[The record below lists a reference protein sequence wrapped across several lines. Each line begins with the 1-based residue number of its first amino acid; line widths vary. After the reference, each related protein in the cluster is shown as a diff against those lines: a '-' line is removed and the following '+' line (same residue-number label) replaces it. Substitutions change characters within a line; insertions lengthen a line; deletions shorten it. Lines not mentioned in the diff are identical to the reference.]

1 MATANT
7 GCNLSTTAG
16 AFNILGPSLGL
27 TATSNNIL
35 MSAPNRI
42 AMSVGGNTR
51 LDLETVNTVLTNPAG
66 SGGGTTTIVGS
77 AVVGKPALI
86 LTNQPSN
93 LANNPTT
100 LEMYYNKSIP
110 GVNNDQLA
118 RISFQGEDNAGTK
131 TEFATIECVAT
142 QVNPAPG
149 IGVDGAIDFNCAIN
163 GTKATLM
170 RINGAD
176 NEINA
181 FRPLDMNGQDIKT
194 SSGNMTIGNASS
206 SAAGSVLTLATKD
219 NAAGSGLGLA
229 LTGNTL
235 LSGSASG
242 NSGQHLCLSI
252 GGTVYKIALL
262 NA

>member
-1 MATANT
+1 
-7 GCNLSTTAG
+7 
-16 AFNILGPSLGL
+16 
-27 TATSNNIL
+27 
-35 MSAPNRI
+35 
-42 AMSVGGNTR
+42 
-51 LDLETVNTVLTNPAG
+51 
-66 SGGGTTTIVGS
+66 
-77 AVVGKPALI
+77 VGKHALI
-86 LTNQPSN
+86 LSNAPSN

-100 LEMYYNKSIP
+100 LELYYNKSIP

-118 RISFQGEDNAGTK
+118 KISFQGEDNAGTK

-163 GTKATLM
+163 GSKQTIM

-206 SAAGSVLTLATKD
+206 VAGSVLTLATRD
-219 NAAGSGLGLA
+219 NVAGSGAGLV

-235 LSGSASG
+235 LNATAGG
-242 NSGQHLCLSI
+242 NSGQHLCLTI